1 MPLAFTV
8 KIIID
13 LQNILELTLSNIQ
26 QNLKSNDLTNL
37 AAGEVFK
44 SIAKQFDPDIVVPFV
59 LYLDNFQINNALGSH
74 TFSICGC
81 YINFPL
87 MPKHSIS
94 KVQYIYHVAFIATDK
109 LKKCRNENSVYH
121 LVEEFKILESG
132 IIITPL
138 MT

>member
-44 SIAKQFDPDIVVPFV
+44 SIAKQFDPKGGYCI
-59 LYLDNFQINNALGSH
+59 L
-74 TFSICGC
+74 C
-81 YINFPL
+81 
-87 MPKHSIS
+87 
-94 KVQYIYHVAFIATDK
+94 AF
-109 LKKCRNENSVYH
+109 
-121 LVEEFKILESG
+121 
-132 IIITPL
+132 
-138 MT
+138 